1 MDAFTKE
8 LCKAARALADL
19 TANELAELAG
29 VAQDT
34 LRSFESGRT
43 KTLNREN
50 ERSIVAALE
59 SKGVRILSAG
69 DTVDGSGVAFV
80 AKAPTD

>member
-1 MDAFTKE
+1 MDTFTKE
-8 LCKAARALADL
+8 LCKAARALAGL
-19 TANELAELAG
+19 TANELSDLAG

-43 KTLNREN
+43 KSLNREN

-59 SKGVRILSAG
+59 SKGVRVLSAG
-69 DTVDGSGVAFV
+69 ETVAGSGVAFN
-80 AKAPTD
+80 AKA